1 MALGTSSARTI
12 VTSMR
17 IAIARPKPNCCRP
30 TIEPAT
36 KPMNAANMISP
47 AAVTMRPVLARPSET
62 AFTLS
67 CVRSHSSRMRLT
79 RKTS

>member
-1 MALGTSSARTI
+1 M

-17 IAIARPKPNCCRP
+17 IAVARPKPNCWRP

-36 KPMNAANMISP
+36 KPMNAATMISP
-47 AAVTMRPVLARPSET
+47 AAVTMRPVLASPRET
-62 AFTLS
+62 ARTLS
-67 CVRSHSSRMRLT
+67 PVSSHSSRMRLT